1 MNCLTPRAH
10 VLAKIAQFNFLPQG
24 GHFNIIKMGCLLF
37 QYVILI
43 LTNFNLPHFILIS
56 MIVPCELLSFPC
68 LLTKVFTHY
77 GIEIGT
83 EISSLGKENF
93 ESTSINRIFLL
104 RNDFNKIMNGET
116 IVKKEAKVK
125 KTHHE
130 KIPRGKRKKVDKE
143 EDESVEVLSGSEGEP
158 NGKASK
164 QGYTRLK
171 KEVTSLKESF
181 RKLKKSVKNDLSEIK
196 NNLKWLFKKLGLL
209 HPTGFL
215 F

>member
-77 GIEIGT
+77 GIELGT
-83 EISSLGKENF
+83 ETSTLGKENF
-93 ESTSINRIFLL
+93 RSTSINRIFLP

-116 IVKKEAKVK
+116 IAEEEARLK
-125 KTHHE
+125 KTHHGR
-130 KIPRGKRKKVDKE
+130 IPGGKRKKVNIQE
-143 EDESVEVLSGSEGEP
+143 EEVIFVSYGSEVETSEKVVGLRVHSTIYFDDY
-158 NGKASK
+158 KSH
-164 QGYTRLK
+164 
-171 KEVTSLKESF
+171 EV
-181 RKLKKSVKNDLSEIK
+181 IQY
-196 NNLKWLFKKLGLL
+196 
-209 HPTGFL
+209 
-215 F
+215 